1 MSNINLPQAL
11 LICCAITLL
20 SAASSHAAEKRGH
33 DQPYSHTA
41 DHSHAMEAVDEG
53 LGGSSSFFAGLVRTS
68 ERLREVES
76 KKGEENN
83 AQLLAQMKKARQRQ
97 LDKEVQSDYSWDL
110 ADEIND
116 SKIAPSDSEAPTES
130 RGRGSRSA
138 DEVFWS
144 YRGEHGPQSWG
155 SSFPKCSQEL
165 KWQFPANENTKSERG
180 EQEGR
185 KYERPQ
191 PLFIHLPVNSRFQ
204 NLKPRRK
211 LLAMELFNGH
221 AFEVERLGEE
231 KLYIE
236 GAAYDLREFI
246 THTPSEHWVDG
257 KGFDLEIQL
266 VHVLDMSDYQQ
277 PRSSSNSLY
286 VIVSLLFSAAAEGDC
301 PPFLFKLADA
311 LPVPAALKPFALADL
326 TKKTSEQPRKLIDS
340 LSFKEIASELGPY
353 LRSYFRYEGSLTT

>member
-1 MSNINLPQAL
+1 
-11 LICCAITLL
+11 
-20 SAASSHAAEKRGH
+20 
-33 DQPYSHTA
+33 
-41 DHSHAMEAVDEG
+41 
-53 LGGSSSFFAGLVRTS
+53 
-68 ERLREVES
+68 
-76 KKGEENN
+76 
-83 AQLLAQMKKARQRQ
+83 MKKARQRQ

-155 SSFPKCSQEL
+155 SSFPKCSQGKKQSPIDIQTRDPYMKAEDIFNIAEL

-311 LPVPAALKPFALADL
+311 LP
-326 TKKTSEQPRKLIDS
+326 KTSEQPRKLIDS

-353 LRSYFRYEGSLTT
+353 LRSYFRYEGSLTTPPCTEGVVWFIASKPIPLSKDVLQALSKLEGRNNRPIQPLNGRVVRYVP